1 MDIFNAVLLLSGLGL
16 GLGLVLSIVDTVVS
30 VPDDENKAK
39 ELEEALPGY
48 NCGVCGYPGCQGYAA
63 ALAEGKT
70 DNLHLCVPGK
80 KATIEKLEEIL
91 NS

>member
-63 ALAEGKT
+63 LWPRAR
-70 DNLHLCVPGK
+70 P
-80 KATIEKLEEIL
+80 TICTCACPAKRQQ
-91 NS
+91 